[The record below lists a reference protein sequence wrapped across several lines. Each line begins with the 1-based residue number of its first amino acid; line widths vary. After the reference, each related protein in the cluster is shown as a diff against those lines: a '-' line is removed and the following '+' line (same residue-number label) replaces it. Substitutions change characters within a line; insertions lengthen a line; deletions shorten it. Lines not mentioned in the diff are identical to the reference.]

1 MEQEAPTATEVVDP
15 ETGEVTTAEEVAR
28 KIVGDM
34 DQQAATPPHE
44 VPAEL
49 QQELEEALSWLAV
62 AQSDYN
68 TAREEAKCAKSVFEN
83 SQLELTNVA
92 RRVSDALA
100 GRKPVE
106 TPAMFDE
113 DGTPTAEAAADTV
126 TGVLSPETAAKELA
140 VLGLSESIVGKLNE
154 AHIFTLGELQKR
166 MTSAGEWWAKDIPG
180 IGGERAGTIAD
191 AYNECVW
198 GVNPQG
204 DNPGDEAGTKK
215 GHKEP

>member
-15 ETGEVTTAEEVAR
+15 ETGEVTTAEEVAGAL
-28 KIVGDM
+28 VASM
-34 DQQAATPPHE
+34 DPSAPSPHE

-49 QQELEEALSWLAV
+49 QQELDEALSELSE
-62 AQSDYN
+62 AQSEHELAKEAAKDAKAQMEHAQIQL
-68 TAREEAKCAKSVFEN
+68 AR
-83 SQLELTNVA
+83 VA
-92 RRVSDALA
+92 RKVSDALA
-100 GRKPVE
+100 GRKPIE
-106 TPAMFDE
+106 TPAMFDD
-113 DGTPTAEAAADTV
+113 DGTPTAEAAADPV